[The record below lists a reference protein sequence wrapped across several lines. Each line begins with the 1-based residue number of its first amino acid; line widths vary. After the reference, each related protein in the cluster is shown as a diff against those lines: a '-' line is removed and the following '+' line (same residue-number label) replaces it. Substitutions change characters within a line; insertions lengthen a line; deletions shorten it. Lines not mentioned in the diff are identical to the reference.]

1 MLLVIASLFRGSKSA
16 AKRMISTEKKPTF
29 AAKKRRIVKQIC
41 RLREEVE
48 DLMDYLDLLEA
59 RAKNEGKRTYSTE
72 EVRAQLGL

>member
-1 MLLVIASLFRGSKSA
+1 
-16 AKRMISTEKKPTF
+16 MISTQKKSDF
-29 AAKKRRIVKQIC
+29 ATQRRRVVKEIS

-59 RAKNEGKRTYSTE
+59 RAKNKGKRTYSTA